1 MYILL
6 AADFPPQ
13 IGGIQTYHSS
23 LARALQ
29 QIGRQV
35 HVIATEHPDARDYD
49 ASAPFSVTRVSTA
62 GGKPQIYR
70 RMRDQ
75 AVRVAESAV
84 SETVGRGLVPRRS
97 GVRGII
103 STKWSPEGLGAL
115 QAARRLGVPW
125 GVFGHDREHILHGGN
140 PLKWLLQQYLFRNAD
155 FCFAISN
162 YAASNF
168 RHRGVNEGRLRM
180 VGCGLDCDQFAP
192 DPARAEQLRQQH
204 RLQDKRVLLTVSR
217 LVPRKGHLTVIESL
231 PQIRDAVGDVSYLI
245 VGDGECLPSL
255 QQAVAQR
262 DLQDHV
268 IFAGKV
274 PAADLRGYYTL
285 GEIMVMPSY
294 DITGM
299 PTEGF
304 GLTFLEAN
312 CCGLPVI
319 GSRTGGIPDA
329 VDHGLTGLLVP
340 PRDPRALAQAAIRIL
355 TEPGLATRM
364 GEFGQRR
371 AREMFRW
378 ELVARRVDAAFEEIS
393 QT

>member
-29 QIGRQV
+29 QIGRKV
-35 HVIATEHPDARDYD
+35 HVIATEYPGAEEYD
-49 ASAPFSVTRVSTA
+49 ASAPFPVTRVSTA
-62 GGKPQIYR
+62 GGKPRIYR
-70 RMRDQ
+70 RMREE
-75 AVRVAESAV
+75 AICLGEAAS
-84 SETVGRGLVPRRS
+84 
-97 GVRGII
+97 VRGII

-115 QAARRLGVPW
+115 QAADTLDVPW

-140 PLKWLLQQYLFRNAD
+140 PLKWFLQQYLFEMAD

-162 YAASNF
+162 YAAENF
-168 RHRGVNEGRLRM
+168 KRRGIGDRYFRRRGLSSDTLRM

-192 DPARAEQLRQQH
+192 DPARADELRDQH
-204 RLQDKRVLLTVSR
+204 GLHGKRVLLTVSR
-217 LVPRKGHLTVIESL
+217 LVARKGHLTVIEAL
-231 PQIRDAVGDVSYLI
+231 PRIRQAIGDVRYLI
-245 VGDGECLPSL
+245 VGDGECLPAL
-255 QQAVAQR
+255 QQAVAKR
-262 DLQDHV
+262 KLQDHV

-274 PAADLRGYYTL
+274 PADDLCGYYTL
-285 GEIMVMPSY
+285 GDIMVMPSY
-294 DITGM
+294 DIPGV

-312 CCGLPVI
+312 CCGTPVI

-340 PRDPRALAQAAIRIL
+340 PRDAKALARAAIRIL
-355 TEPGLATRM
+355 GDDGLATRM

-378 ELVARRVDAAFEEIS
+378 ELVARRVDTAFEELEK
-393 QT
+393 T